1 MNCDAVQNLILALPD
16 PREQTPALREH
27 TRGCAACAAFAR
39 RAAKLETVLAALP
52 VPAAPEGKKADLL
65 DDLTR
70 PDPMILPMPAAR
82 RSGGNG
88 VAERA
93 ARFLRRNAGAAAGL
107 AAAALIAVGGLWF
120 ATRPPKPIPDEL
132 AKVQKHPLL
141 DKVVARDVQLARA
154 ASPTQKLEALGG
166 MAEELAGE
174 ARGMARLAPGAELRQ
189 MAGWYE
195 KVVRDGLVPQSAKL
209 PPHVPAAEKAAL
221 LQTIAT
227 KLDADADAAD
237 KLSGEAPQDAQPAL
251 KRIADAARDGGQKLR
266 AADRGGN

>member
-16 PREQTPALREH
+16 PRELTPALREH

-39 RAAKLETVLAALP
+39 RAAKLEAVLAALP
-52 VPAAPEGKKADLL
+52 VPAAPEGKKGDLL

-70 PDPMILPMPAAR
+70 PEPLILPMPAPAVR
-82 RSGGNG
+82 PSA
-88 VAERA
+88 AERA
-93 ARFLRRNAGAAAGL
+93 VRFLRRNAGAVAGL
-107 AAAALIAVGGLWF
+107 AAAALVAVGGLWF

-154 ASPTQKLEALGG
+154 GTAAQKLEALGG

-174 ARGMARLAPGAELRQ
+174 ARGMARLAPGDLRQ

-209 PPHVPAAEKAAL
+209 PPHVPAAEKEAL
-221 LQTIAT
+221 LNGLAS

-237 KLSGEAPQDAQPAL
+237 KLSGESPQDAQPHL
-251 KRIADAARDGGQKLR
+251 KRIADAARDGGKKLR
-266 AADRGGN
+266 DAARGGN

>member
-16 PREQTPALREH
+16 PRELTPALREH
-27 TRGCAACAAFAR
+27 TRSCAACAAFAR
-39 RAAKLETVLAALP
+39 RAGKLETVLAALP

-70 PDPMILPMPAAR
+70 PEPLIMPMPAAR

-93 ARFLRRNAGAAAGL
+93 MRFVRRNAGAVAGL

-120 ATRPPKPIPDEL
+120 ATRPPKPIPEEL

-154 ASPTQKLEALGG
+154 TSPAQKLEALGG

-174 ARGMARLAPGAELRQ
+174 ARGMARLAPNDLRQ

-195 KVVRDGLVPQSAKL
+195 KVVREGLVPQSGKL
-209 PPHVPAAEKAAL
+209 PPHVPASEKAAL
-221 LQTIAT
+221 LKGIAA
-227 KLDADADAAD
+227 KLDADAEAAD
-237 KLSGEAPQDAQPAL
+237 KLSGEAPQDAQPHL
-251 KRIADAARDGGQKLR
+251 KRMADAARDGGKKLR
-266 AADRGGN
+266 DVARGGN